1 MTARAQLRTLTL
13 VRSRSQTIQNPPQSV
28 QDTARARV
36 NGQNKLQRKMK
47 RKKEI
52 MEGAYERLAKITT
65 EEEKGITGKKKVR
78 RWLKDWK
85 T

>member
-52 MEGAYERLAKITT
+52 MEGADERLAKITT
-65 EEEKGITGKKKVR
+65 EEKGITGKKKVR
-78 RWLKDWK
+78 RWLKDWN